1 MISLSPLH
9 ALTARWRDEAAMPPE
24 RAVNLD
30 ALSSVADSWRE
41 EAATLRKRRAEARR
55 RRRPEVSTQL
65 PDVAEQ
71 GMKP

>member
-1 MISLSPLH
+1 
-9 ALTARWRDEAAMPPE
+9 MPPE